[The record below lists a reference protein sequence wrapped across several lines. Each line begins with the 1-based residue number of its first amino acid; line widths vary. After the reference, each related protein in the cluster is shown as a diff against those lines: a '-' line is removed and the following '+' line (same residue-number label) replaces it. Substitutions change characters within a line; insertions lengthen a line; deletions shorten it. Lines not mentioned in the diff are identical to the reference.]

1 VGRSGNGDGSDPEAL
16 LDEWK
21 AFHNVHLQVI
31 ERVLK
36 RLSAVLRAF
45 QRTEVLDPGALSQ
58 LRASIAELGEIMTHK
73 PPE

>member
-1 VGRSGNGDGSDPEAL
+1 MADDPHARIE
-16 LDEWK
+16 EWK

-36 RLSAVLRAF
+36 RLVAVLRAF
-45 QRTEVLDPGALSQ
+45 DKTEVLDPGATSN
-58 LRASIAELGEIMTHK
+58 LRAAIAELGEIMTHK